1 MTLRWRVIGSNGHE
15 LASGLLDPSLPGS
28 LPAVGEGQQLVVDGP
43 RREPS
48 TDARLAAAEER
59 LDVHDEQIQA
69 LTDRRV
75 QALAEILDAPAA
87 DPPLPSGVVPP
98 HVRENLLR
106 LAGWVKPGMQYAP
119 GTPLSALMEHLHML
133 IGLAL
138 AGEDVPDPATVAE
151 RKL

>member
-59 LDVHDEQIQA
+59 LDVHADQIQA
-69 LTDRRV
+69 LMDRTP
-75 QALAEILDAPAA
+75 QEPAQSVD